1 MKKAFF
7 FLVLIFLINL
17 PGLYYQWYLNYWWFD
32 VILHFLGGF
41 FIAMFLTAYLKE
53 HIPGQAGLKSALIII
68 GATMFIGVMWE
79 FAEYI
84 ANQTL
89 IEPFYRYFG
98 VRAYF
103 MGDLSDTVNDLTMD
117 ILGAGLFAWLHL
129 LRRGKSQL

>member
-1 MKKAFF
+1 MKRAFF
-7 FLVLIFLINL
+7 FLVFIFLINL

-32 VILHFLGGF
+32 VVLHFLGGF
-41 FIAMFLTAYLKE
+41 FIAMFFAAYLDE
-53 HIPGQAGLKSALIII
+53 HILGTSKLKNALVII
-68 GATMFIGVMWE
+68 GAAMFVGVVWE

-89 IEPFYRYFG
+89 TEPFYRYFE

-117 ILGAGLFAWLHL
+117 MLGAASFAWLHL
-129 LRRGKSQL
+129 LRRGKSPN